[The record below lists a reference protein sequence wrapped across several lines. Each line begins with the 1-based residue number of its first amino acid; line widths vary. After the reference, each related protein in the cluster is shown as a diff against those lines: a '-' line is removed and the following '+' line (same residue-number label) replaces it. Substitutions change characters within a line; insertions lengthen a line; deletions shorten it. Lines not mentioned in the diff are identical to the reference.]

1 MKLDSRIIEGKRPL
15 TCFDTEQAKQFLGK
29 ECYFSD
35 HLCTFNELLDAYSYV
50 TADMLV
56 SKEKHLYVGE
66 LLTVGDSDG
75 SCYEAGINGEAEW
88 FQFCLP
94 CEWVEEPKK
103 KYRPFSIED
112 WKFKHSVGKTILYRY
127 KGTYCDDHREAEV
140 MYLGYVK
147 PLDGITDE
155 AGKGELVLGNESLGL
170 QNLFNNYE
178 IWADGEWK
186 PFGVEE

>member
-1 MKLDSRIIEGKRPL
+1 MKLDSRILEGKKPL

-66 LLTVGDSDG
+66 LLTVSDSDG

-94 CEWVEEPKK
+94 CEWVKEKKEP
-103 KYRPFSIED
+103 KYRPFTLAEWIDQHEIGDVIHYRSKSGEIELRQMYVGTR
-112 WKFKHSVGKTILYRY
+112 HSQGIKNIIVKITLG
-127 KGTYCDDHREAEV
+127 EV
-140 MYLGYVK
+140 SHTLDYLFE
-147 PLDGITDE
+147 D
-155 AGKGELVLGNESLGL
+155 
-170 QNLFNNYE
+170 YE
-178 IWADGEWK
+178 IEVNGEWL
-186 PFGVEE
+186 PFGVIDE

>member
-1 MKLDSRIIEGKRPL
+1 MELDSRIIEGKRPL

-66 LLTVGDSDG
+66 LLTVSDSDG

-94 CEWVEEPKK
+94 CEWVKKPEK
-103 KYRPFSIED
+103 KYRAFTIKEFQQ
-112 WKFKHSVGKTILYRY
+112 KYSVGSVLKIRQKQNRFTESVVQYVGY
-127 KGTYCDDHREAEV
+127 KVYEDRI
-140 MYLGYVK
+140 YL
-147 PLDGITDE
+147 GITDFTLD
-155 AGKGELVLGNESLGL
+155 ELFENFEMIEPQSDT
-170 QNLFNNYE
+170 
-178 IWADGEWK
+178 WH
-186 PFGVEE
+186 PFGVIDEDKE